1 MKKYYS
7 FMAIGVVFGVVMFF
21 CFFLQLS
28 GQVSFSTKGFAV
40 DSEGQLYVG
49 REGEIAVLKDGE
61 CVRTISPR
69 TSRSYVFTITDEQT
83 ILLSTSSTVY
93 TMDLSGNVLTEQP
106 DEGTKVYNQ
115 LQHKKSF
122 TDVHGAKYTMRSPW
136 GRTSVY
142 KDGVRIYEIPTLD
155 YIVRILLIVS
165 VVGGLVASA
174 ITAYL
179 RFSKQTTRDGVTIE
193 KE

>member
-1 MKKYYS
+1 MKKYYP

-179 RFSKQTTRDGVTIE
+179 RFSKQTTCDGVTIE

>member
-1 MKKYYS
+1 MKKYYP
-7 FMAIGVVFGVVMFF
+7 FMAIGAVFGVVMFF
-21 CFFLQLS
+21 CFFLRLS
-28 GQVSFSTKGFAV
+28 GQVSFSTNGFAA

-61 CVRTISPR
+61 CVRTINPR

-93 TMDLSGNVLTEQP
+93 TMDLSGEVLTEQT

-115 LQHKKSF
+115 LQHKKTF
-122 TDVHGAKYTMRSPW
+122 TDVHGAEYTMRSPW
-136 GRTSVY
+136 GRTGIY

-155 YIVRILLIVS
+155 YVVRILLIAS

-174 ITAYL
+174 VVACL
-179 RFSKQTTRDGVTIE
+179 RCYKQKTCDGVMIE

>member
-1 MKKYYS
+1 MKKYYPIMFVGS
-7 FMAIGVVFGVVMFF
+7 VLGVIVFI
-21 CFFLQLS
+21 CFFLMFS
-28 GQVSFSTKGFAV
+28 GQVSLSNNGFAV

-49 REGEIAVLKDGE
+49 QQNEIIVLKDGE
-61 CVRTISPR
+61 CVNAINPR
-69 TSRSYVFTITDEQT
+69 TSRSYAFTITDEQA

-179 RFSKQTTRDGVTIE
+179 RFSKQTTYDGVTIE

>member
-1 MKKYYS
+1 
-7 FMAIGVVFGVVMFF
+7 MAIGVVFGVVMFF

-165 VVGGLVASA
+165 VVGVLVASA

-179 RFSKQTTRDGVTIE
+179 RFSKQTTCDGVTIE